1 MLAPGG
7 EISPGDCF
15 SLNGQQ
21 YWVIENTANDQNP
34 GVQFL
39 RAMPVGSQKSSEV
52 KFFTVGANEEIKISS
67 ERFVPDFPQAQNFF
81 QDLRVQAQVQRSR
94 LDFVDRTEA
103 WAGWVSSR
111 LIERKEYAQAR
122 GQVKALSG
130 DLVFARQELEE
141 AVGVFESAVAGR
153 EKAIERAKAVLAQ
166 AKAEHAQ
173 QGLLKRVFVPSYAVV
188 EAERALAV
196 AQSAPVVSDE
206 AVQQCA
212 DRVRGLESR
221 IAGWQRKA
229 DEVTQFFGQAPVLA
243 SERNVVLTDEG
254 QVSCPKLFSVR
265 KDAQAK
271 LKDIERSERFY
282 TSEAGR
288 VKVWK
293 GMTDRFVQPV
303 KPKVKPVRASVPEPG
318 FAGMLPDYVQQ
329 VPDDFGLGL

>member
-1 MLAPGG
+1 M
-7 EISPGDCF
+7 
-15 SLNGQQ
+15 
-21 YWVIENTANDQNP
+21 
-34 GVQFL
+34 
-39 RAMPVGSQKSSEV
+39 VGTKASTYQ
-52 KFFTVGANEEIKISS
+52 
-67 ERFVPDFPQAQNFF
+67 
-81 QDLRVQAQVQRSR
+81 
-94 LDFVDRTEA
+94 

-111 LIERKEYAQAR
+111 SIERMEYAQAR

-130 DLVFARQELEE
+130 DLAFARQELEE
-141 AVGVFESAVAGR
+141 ATGAFESAVEER
-153 EKAIERAKAVLAQ
+153 ENAIDRAKAVLAQ

-173 QGLLKRVFVPSYAVV
+173 QGLLKRIFVPSYAVV

-196 AQSAPVVSDE
+196 AQSASVVSDE

-212 DRVRGLESR
+212 DRVSSLESE

-229 DEVTQFFGQAPVLA
+229 DEVTQFFRQAPVLA
-243 SERNVVLTDEG
+243 GERSAVLTDEG

-271 LKDIERSERFY
+271 LKDMERSERFY
-282 TSEAGR
+282 ASEAGR

-303 KPKVKPVRASVPEPG
+303 KPKGRPVRASVPEPG

>member
-1 MLAPGG
+1 M
-7 EISPGDCF
+7 
-15 SLNGQQ
+15 
-21 YWVIENTANDQNP
+21 
-34 GVQFL
+34 
-39 RAMPVGSQKSSEV
+39 
-52 KFFTVGANEEIKISS
+52 GANEEIKISS

-81 QDLRVQAQVQRSR
+81 QDLRAQAQVQRSR
-94 LDFVDRTEA
+94 LDFVDRTEQ

-111 LIERKEYAQAR
+111 SIERMEYAQSH

-130 DLVFARQELEE
+130 DLAFARQELEE
-141 AVGVFESAVAGR
+141 ATGVFKSAVAER
-153 EKAIERAKAVLAQ
+153 ENAIER

-196 AQSAPVVSDE
+196 AQSSPVVSDE

-212 DRVRGLESR
+212 NRVSGLESE
-221 IAGWQRKA
+221 IAGWQCKA
-229 DEVTQFFGQAPVLA
+229 DEVTQLFGQAPVLA
-243 SERNVVLTDEG
+243 GEHSAVLTDEG

-271 LKDIERSERFY
+271 LKDMERSERFY
-282 TSEAGR
+282 TSKAGR

-293 GMTDRFVQPV
+293 GMTDRFVKPV

-318 FAGMLPDYVQQ
+318 FAGMSLDYVQQ
-329 VPDDFGLGL
+329 VPDDYGLVIE